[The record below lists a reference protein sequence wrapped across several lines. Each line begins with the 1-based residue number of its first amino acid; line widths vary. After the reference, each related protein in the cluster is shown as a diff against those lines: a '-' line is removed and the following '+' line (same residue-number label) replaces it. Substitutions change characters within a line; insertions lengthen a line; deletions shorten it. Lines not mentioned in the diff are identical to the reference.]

1 MTMTTAVKAVP
12 GVTASDRGTYTY
24 IAVFSAV
31 LYTVLLIAPVIAG
44 KLIQQFGLTPV
55 QVGTLFSLELG
66 AFSLATVPAYLWLRR
81 INLRTASYIF
91 TAVVI
96 AGNVVSGFLDDFGLL
111 IVARVVTSLAAGSI
125 TVIILTLSGKT
136 SNPSRAFGI
145 FVVFQLAMGALI
157 LAVFPSLFAGAGV
170 AAIYWT
176 LAGLAVLCLL
186 VVNRIDG
193 EVLRTVSPVAASAS
207 KRVPIFRA
215 AAGMAAVLLF
225 YVALSGVWSFMAQI
239 SAGSGIDLSASSL
252 ILSLAT
258 VAGILSALMATA
270 LGDTPRRR
278 LYLIAG
284 YVGMALSIGL
294 LFGSPAL
301 VRFAIAAVIFKFAWT
316 FILPYLLSTL
326 SDLSNGGHLM
336 NTTNLM
342 IGSGFSIGPIVSGAL
357 IQSGAGSFTGM
368 LTFALTGVL
377 ASGAFVMVAQQ
388 RTRMNVAPASEG

>member
-1 MTMTTAVKAVP
+1 MTTAL
-12 GVTASDRGTYTY
+12 GTLHGSTATDRGTYTY

-44 KLIQQFGLTPV
+44 KLVEQFGLTPV

-81 INLRTASYIF
+81 MNLRTASYLF
-91 TAVVI
+91 TAIVI
-96 AGNVVSGFLDDFGLL
+96 AGNVVSGFMDDFGLL
-111 IVARVVTSLAAGSI
+111 VAARVVTSLAAGSI

-136 SNPSRAFGI
+136 GNPSRAFGI
-145 FVVFQLAMGALI
+145 FVVFQLGMGALI
-157 LAVFPSLFAGAGV
+157 LAVFPALFAGAGV

-176 LAGLAVLCLL
+176 LAGLAGLCLL

-193 EVLRTVSPVAASAS
+193 EVLKKSTAAAASDT
-207 KRVPIFRA
+207 KRVPVFRA

-225 YVALSGVWSFMAQI
+225 YVALSGVWSFVAQI

-258 VAGILSALMATA
+258 VAGILSALVATT
-270 LGDTPRRR
+270 LGDSPRRR
-278 LYLIAG
+278 QYLLAG
-284 YVGMALSIGL
+284 YVGMALSIAL
-294 LFGSPAL
+294 LIGTPAL

-342 IGSGFSIGPIVSGAL
+342 IGGGFSIGPIVSGAL
-357 IQSGAGSFTGM
+357 IQSGGGTFTGM
-368 LTFALTGVL
+368 LTFALVGVL
-377 ASGAFVMVAQQ
+377 ASLAFVLVAQ
-388 RTRMNVAPASEG
+388 RKTHAS

>member
-1 MTMTTAVKAVP
+1 MATTAHAAPAAVS
-12 GVTASDRGTYTY
+12 SDKGTYTY

-44 KLIQQFGLTPV
+44 KLIEQFGLTPV

-81 INLRTASYIF
+81 MNLRTASYIF
-91 TAVVI
+91 TAIVI
-96 AGNVVSGFLDDFGLL
+96 AGNVVSGFVDDFGLL
-111 IVARVVTSLAAGSI
+111 MIARVVTSLAAGSI

-136 SNPSRAFGI
+136 ANPSRAFGI

-157 LAVFPSLFAGAGV
+157 LAVFPSLFAGAPV
-170 AAIYWT
+170 SAIYWT

-193 EVLRTVSPVAASAS
+193 EVLRTAAAPVPGHAAN
-207 KRVPIFRA
+207 RVPVFKA

-225 YVALSGVWSFMAQI
+225 YIALSGVWSFIAQI

-252 ILSLAT
+252 VLSLAT
-258 VAGILSALMATA
+258 VGGILSALVATA
-270 LGDTPRRR
+270 LGETPRRK
-278 LYLIAG
+278 LYLAAG
-284 YVGMALSIGL
+284 YAGMALSIVL

-301 VRFAIAAVIFKFAWT
+301 IQFAVAAVIFKFAWT

-326 SDLSNGGHLM
+326 SSLSSGAHLM

-342 IGSGFSIGPIVSGAL
+342 IGTGFSIGPIVSGAL
-357 IQSGAGSFTGM
+357 IQSGGGSFTGM
-368 LTFALTGVL
+368 LVFALAGVL
-377 ASGAFVMVAQQ
+377 ASCALVLMAQ
-388 RTRMNVAPASEG
+388 RR

>member
-1 MTMTTAVKAVP
+1 
-12 GVTASDRGTYTY
+12 
-24 IAVFSAV
+24 
-31 LYTVLLIAPVIAG
+31 
-44 KLIQQFGLTPV
+44 
-55 QVGTLFSLELG
+55 
-66 AFSLATVPAYLWLRR
+66 
-81 INLRTASYIF
+81 
-91 TAVVI
+91 
-96 AGNVVSGFLDDFGLL
+96 
-111 IVARVVTSLAAGSI
+111 
-125 TVIILTLSGKT
+125 
-136 SNPSRAFGI
+136 
-145 FVVFQLAMGALI
+145 
-157 LAVFPSLFAGAGV
+157 
-170 AAIYWT
+170 
-176 LAGLAVLCLL
+176 
-186 VVNRIDG
+186 
-193 EVLRTVSPVAASAS
+193 
-207 KRVPIFRA
+207 
-215 AAGMAAVLLF
+215 MAAVLLF

-258 VAGILSALMATA
+258 VAGILSALTATA

-368 LTFALTGVL
+368 LDLRPDRGP
-377 ASGAFVMVAQQ
+377 GIRCIRHG
-388 RTRMNVAPASEG
+388 RTTTNTHERRPRL

>member
-1 MTMTTAVKAVP
+1 MTTTAQAVP
-12 GVTASDRGTYTY
+12 AAVSSDKGTYAY

-44 KLIQQFGLTPV
+44 KLIEQFGLTPV

-81 INLRTASYIF
+81 INLRTASYVF
-91 TAVVI
+91 TAIVI
-96 AGNVVSGFLDDFGLL
+96 LGNVVSGFVDDFSLL
-111 IVARVVTSLAAGSI
+111 VAARVVTSLAAGSI

-136 SNPSRAFGI
+136 ANPSRAFGI

-157 LAVFPSLFAGAGV
+157 LAVFPSLFAAAGV

-193 EVLRTVSPVAASAS
+193 EVLRAAAPITAAAPQ
-207 KRVPIFRA
+207 RVPVLKA

-225 YVALSGVWSFMAQI
+225 YVALSGVWSFIAQI
-239 SAGSGIDLSASSL
+239 PAGTGIDLSASSL
-252 ILSLAT
+252 VLSLAT
-258 VAGILSALMATA
+258 VAGILSALVATA
-270 LGDTPRRR
+270 LGDTPRRK

-284 YVGMALSIGL
+284 YAGMALSIAL

-301 VRFAIAAVIFKFAWT
+301 IRFAFAAVIFKFAWT

-326 SDLSNGGHLM
+326 SALSSGGHLM

-342 IGSGFSIGPIVSGAL
+342 IGTGFSIGPIVSGAL
-357 IQSGAGSFTGM
+357 IQSGGGSFTGM
-368 LTFALTGVL
+368 LIFALTGVL
-377 ASGAFVMVAQQ
+377 ASCAFVLVAQ
-388 RTRMNVAPASEG
+388 RR